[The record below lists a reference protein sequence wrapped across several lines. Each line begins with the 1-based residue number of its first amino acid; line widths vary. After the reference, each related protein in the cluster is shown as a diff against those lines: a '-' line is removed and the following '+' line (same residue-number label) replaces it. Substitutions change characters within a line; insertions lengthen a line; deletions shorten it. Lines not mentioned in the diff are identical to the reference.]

1 LRLAVSPTYW
11 PLAWPS
17 PEPVALSVFAGRS
30 TVELPV
36 RPPRAADVDLPPFLA
51 PETLPGLGEQ
61 TIGGGPGSRSYV
73 RDLLDGSITWDYQ
86 YVGGGNVVLPNGWE
100 DEEWNRVSYFIREDD
115 PLSAAVRVRIESVH
129 RRGPQGRF
137 HITSEGQMTCD
148 ATTFFVEDTVEVY
161 EGEEGD
167 ERRVFSRTWRH
178 EEPRDLV

>member
-1 LRLAVSPTYW
+1 MVRNVVAAPAGDIARKQRRRLAGLVLQDGY
-11 PLAWPS
+11 
-17 PEPVALSVFAGRS
+17 
-30 TVELPV
+30 
-36 RPPRAADVDLPPFLA
+36 DL
-51 PETLPGLGEQ
+51 
-61 TIGGGPGSRSYV
+61 V
-73 RDLLDGSITWDYQ
+73 DGSLTWDYQ
-86 YVGGGNVVLPNGWE
+86 YVEGGNVVLPNGWE

-115 PLSAAVRVRIESVH
+115 PLSATVRVGIESVH

-148 ATTFFVEDTVEVY
+148 ATTFFVEDTVEVC